1 LPVGRKNGLMLPI
14 GGGYPF
20 NAGQLEYDHRYSKC
34 PEDPFLAALTSG
46 V

>member
-1 LPVGRKNGLMLPI
+1 MC
-14 GGGYPF
+14 GYPF
-20 NAGQLEYDHRYSKC
+20 NAGQLECDHRYSKC